1 MSYELKDGQGSLFKN
16 NKTKDTQPDYTG
28 EVKINNKVYRL
39 SAWIKEGKNGKFM
52 SLSCQ
57 ESQESKKDLN
67 DSVPFRFVM
76 GVGVTLPLF
85 FGRLQ

>member
-16 NKTKDTQPDYTG
+16 NKTKETQPDYTG
-28 EVKINNKVYRL
+28 EVKIEGKVYRL

-57 ESQESKKDLN
+57 ENKKDLN
-67 DSVPFRFVM
+67 DSVPF
-76 GVGVTLPLF
+76 
-85 FGRLQ
+85 

>member
-28 EVKINNKVYRL
+28 EIKIEGKVYRL

-57 ESQESKKDLN
+57 ESKKDLN
-67 DSVPFRFVM
+67 DSVPFQFNN
-76 GVGVTLPLF
+76 GVGETLPF
-85 FGRLQ
+85 FFWRLQ